1 MFIKIRVD
9 GTIRLSRYREYLWF
23 VVITSL
29 LGAGAAAGVFGIRL
43 LTVLV
48 ANELAVAFM
57 FMINDVEDAPDD
69 ALTPHKAARNP
80 IVSGHL
86 SLRSGWWA
94 STLVALLAG
103 FLFLLLGIGSAL
115 CGWIALLLGYIY
127 SWRKIRLK
135 NLPILDMVS
144 HSMMLAGLQFLVGF
158 LAFQPGIHWWW
169 FFPFMMVTSISLY
182 GELFNELRDLHGD
195 RQAGLRHSA
204 AIFGYQPAKVLMF
217 TFLSIGILCTIVTLL
232 VLPMIPWWVI
242 ALTAILLAILAV
254 PPILRVRRLQR
265 NAVDLQAPFQ
275 KPFEIAFA
283 VALFVW
289 FFLPWIAE
297 QLGSVWQR

>member
-1 MFIKIRVD
+1 MN
-9 GTIRLSRYREYLWF
+9 RLSRYREFLWF

-29 LGAGAAAGVFGIRL
+29 LGAAAAAGAFGIRL

-69 ALTPHKAARNP
+69 ALTPHKAVRNP
-80 IVSGHL
+80 IAAGHL

-94 STLVALLAG
+94 SALVALLAG
-103 FLFLLLGIGSAL
+103 FLFLLLGVGSAL

-135 NLPILDMVS
+135 NLPILDMLS

-158 LAFQPGIHWWW
+158 LAFHPGIHWWW
-169 FFPFMMVTSISLY
+169 IFPFAMVTSISLY

-217 TFLSIGILCTIVTLL
+217 TFLSIGVLCTIITLL
-232 VLPMIPWWVI
+232 VVPLIPWWVI
-242 ALTAILLAILAV
+242 GLTAFLLAILV
-254 PPILRVRRLQR
+254 LPPLLRVRRLQR
-265 NAVDLQAPFQ
+265 NAVDIQAPFQ

-283 VALFVW
+283 IALFAW
-289 FFLPWIAE
+289 FFLPWIAGR
-297 QLGSVWQR
+297 LGWVIPLFQ

>member
-1 MFIKIRVD
+1 MNVKIRVD
-9 GTIRLSRYREYLWF
+9 GTIRLSRYREFLWF
-23 VVITSL
+23 VVVTSL

-69 ALTPHKAARNP
+69 ALTPHKAIRNP
-80 IVSGHL
+80 IAAGSL

-94 STLVALLAG
+94 SALVALLAG
-103 FLFLLLGIGSAL
+103 FLFLLLGISSAL

-135 NLPILDMVS
+135 NLPILDMIS
-144 HSMMLAGLQFLVGF
+144 HSMMLGGLQFLVGF
-158 LAFQPGIHWWW
+158 LAFHPGIYWWW
-169 FFPFMMVTSISLY
+169 IYPFIMVVSISLY

-204 AIFGYQPAKVLMF
+204 AIFGYQPAKILMF
-217 TFLSIGILCTIVTLL
+217 TFLSIGILCTVITLL
-232 VLPMIPWWVI
+232 VVRMLPWWVI
-242 ALTAILLAILAV
+242 GLTVALLVILVI
-254 PPILRVRRLQR
+254 PPLLRVRRLKR
-265 NAVDLQAPFQ
+265 NAIDVQAPFQ
-275 KPFEIAFA
+275 KPFEIAFSI
-283 VALFVW
+283 ALAAW
-289 FFLPWIAE
+289 FFVPWVVERFGWLVA
-297 QLGSVWQR
+297 R